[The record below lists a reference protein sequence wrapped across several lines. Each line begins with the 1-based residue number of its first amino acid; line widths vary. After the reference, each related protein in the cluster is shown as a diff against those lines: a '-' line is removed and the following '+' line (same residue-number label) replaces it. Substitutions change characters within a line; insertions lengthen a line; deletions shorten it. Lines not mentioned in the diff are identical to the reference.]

1 MSIKLCYV
9 IPYCYNLVF
18 IVFLSFLFLQS
29 CFYHMSVGFFLFFV
43 FVSFL
48 DQLLIVSIS
57 SEKIVLKLIRII
69 SFTLNSDLTN
79 SYPSHKL

>member
-1 MSIKLCYV
+1 MLIKLCYV
-9 IPYCYNLVF
+9 TPYCCNLIF
-18 IVFLSFLFLQS
+18 IVFLSVLFLQS
-29 CFYHMSVGFFLFFV
+29 CFYHMSVGFCLFV
-43 FVSFL
+43 FVSFV

-79 SYPSHKL
+79 LYPSHKL